1 MIEYKGIFEFPPT
14 RTMTDRAYETLEE
27 LIVTL
32 RLAPGDMISETALAG
47 RLDIGRT
54 PVREALQRLAREGL
68 VKILP
73 RKGILVTEINP
84 RSQLLL
90 LEVRRELERLLAR
103 TGAVRA
109 TRDERVK
116 FREIAEGMRRAQRE
130 NDELGFMRLDDA
142 LNNLIATAAHN
153 EYANRAI
160 GLTHGLSRR
169 FWYMH
174 YKQAADLSLAARLH
188 ADLADAIAA
197 ADPEAAATACDR
209 LIDYVETFTRTTFEV
224 LPAV

>member
-1 MIEYKGIFEFPPT
+1 MSEDNGIFEFTPI
-14 RTMTDRAYETLEE
+14 RTLTDRAYETLEE

-32 RLAPGDMISETALAG
+32 RLAPGEVISETALSD

-116 FREIAEGMRRAQRE
+116 FREIAEGMRRAERE

-142 LNNLIATAAHN
+142 LNKLTATAAHN

-209 LIDYVETFTRTTFEV
+209 LIDYVETFTRTTVEV